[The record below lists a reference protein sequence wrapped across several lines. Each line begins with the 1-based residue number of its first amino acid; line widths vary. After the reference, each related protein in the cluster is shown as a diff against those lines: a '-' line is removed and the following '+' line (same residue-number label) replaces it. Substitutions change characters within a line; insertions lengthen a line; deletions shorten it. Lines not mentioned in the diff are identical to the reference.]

1 MLVAKIIC
9 SDRDCEEWREIP
21 ISDLRELDGLVC
33 ECGFGF
39 VLERIYELSEPGGKI
54 VSMAS
59 RRRTPPAARRPVP
72 RRRAA

>member
-1 MLVAKIIC
+1 MLTAKIIC

-21 ISDLRELDGLVC
+21 ITDLRELDGLVC

-59 RRRTPPAARRPVP
+59 RRRDVPGARRPAAQ
-72 RRRAA
+72 RRAA

>member
-1 MLVAKIIC
+1 MLAAKIIC
-9 SDRDCEEWREIP
+9 SDRKCSEWKEIP
-21 ISDLRELDGLVC
+21 ISDLKQLDGLVC

-39 VLERIYELSEPGGKI
+39 VLERIYELDDKGGKI

-59 RRRTPPAARRPVP
+59 RRREPPAARRPVP

>member
-1 MLVAKIIC
+1 MLAAKVVC
-9 SDRDCEEWREIP
+9 SDRDCAEWKEIP
-21 ISDLRELDGLVC
+21 ISDLRHLDGMVC
-33 ECGFGF
+33 ECGFGY

-59 RRRTPPAARRPVP
+59 RRREPPAARRPVP

>member
-1 MLVAKIIC
+1 VLTAKITC
-9 SDRDCEEWREIP
+9 SDPGCEDWREIP
-21 ISDLRELDGLVC
+21 ITDLRELDGLVC

-59 RRRTPPAARRPVP
+59 RRREVPGARRPAP
-72 RRRAA
+72 HRRAA